1 MAIHSVQNISK
12 DDKRNIAMAS
22 GGSVIW
28 GGKELYNTFNNIK
41 MQKHGFK
48 IFMRAAYNKD
58 TFDYIKQSR
67 EKDLENARALGIE
80 DKIKEVHRESD
91 LKWSQD
97 IKAHKMRYKN
107 EIKDIQKNAPFKI
120 TIKMLG
126 GAAIGL
132 LLSML
137 ITHLKNYKYK

>member
-28 GGKELYNTFNNIK
+28 GGKEFYNTFNNIQ

-91 LKWSQD
+91 LKWSQG

-107 EIKDIQKNAPFKI
+107 EIKDIQKNALFKI

-137 ITHLKNYKYK
+137 ITHLKTYKDK